1 MSVSDRQNRLLI
13 NQDWKRI
20 YQSFRN
26 ADFQSYDF
34 ENLRRTMIQYL
45 KENYPEDF
53 NDYIE
58 TSEYIALIDLIAFLG
73 QNLSFRVDLNSREN
87 FLETAERRESILKL
101 ARLVSYNPKRN
112 QAANGLL
119 KLESVKTTESILDS
133 SGLNLSGTTIS
144 WNDPSNAQWFEQ
156 FIKILNNTL
165 PVSNPIGQP
174 IRSADIDGVPTEQ
187 YKINSLNTGLPV
199 YTFSKNVQGE
209 STKFEIVS
217 TAISGSSII
226 EEPPL
231 PANNPSFVYRDDGQ
245 GAGSSNTGFFMHFR
259 QGKLERG
266 EFKVDSP
273 TPNQIVGIDATNIN
287 NSDVWLYG
295 LDLNGFENEL
305 WTKVDA
311 VEGNNVIYNSLL
323 KNVRNVYAVSSRI
336 EDRINLVFA
345 DGVFGNTPSGNYRV
359 YYRTSANRF
368 LNITPQGMNNINI
381 SVPYVSRSGTSEKLT
396 LTFSLKS
403 SVGNSTPAESNA
415 SIKQNAPATYYTQN
429 RMVTAEDYNIG
440 PLGVS
445 QDILKVKSVNRISSG
460 ISRYFDLKDV
470 TGKYSN
476 TNLYANDGLLYRE
489 EFLDKSKFNFTTQ
502 TDIEGAVYNT
512 ILPIIR
518 NQNIKN
524 FYYKNYPKISAIDL
538 NATWYQQTKGTNEN
552 TGYFTDI
559 DNSKYQV
566 GVYTAN
572 NLRFLKKGTMIKFN
586 APEGFH
592 FMDNNNLMPGAADHI
607 GSKTYIWTSIISVDR
622 DGTDASRSL
631 GPIFLNDNVPDGCI
645 LSEVRPTISNTL
657 EDDLISQI
665 IDQAFAYNDFALR
678 FDQEE
683 GAWKIILAENINTIN
698 IFNLGKAGNINAQN
712 LDSSWLLYFKTNG
725 ENYEITYRNLR
736 YIFESE
742 SEIKFYYDSGD
753 KIYDSKTGQLLK
765 DKLDI
770 LSINTKPD
778 SLQPF
783 TRDFTWY
790 ITDAFRD
797 KNGYIDT
804 KKIQLDFFDSDD
816 DGIVDDIDL
825 FDQIID
831 PEINPLTKIIFQEKL
846 VSKEGIETY
855 KYFSNSKNTILSV
868 QEESSVGSWSQY
880 LDGQVFYISE
890 LDVFKKIDKVENS
903 FLTISNYKAFTG
915 RDNFKFYYVHV
926 ADSNQRID
934 PSVSNIIDVYA
945 LTRNYDSQTRFWL
958 SGDLA
963 AKPLPP
969 SSDSLFRSYGQEIE
983 KIKSISDEVVY
994 HPVKYKVLFGEKAM
1008 SDLQVSFKITKNP
1021 DLVLNNNELKSD
1033 VIENINRFFSP
1044 DNWDFGDTFYFQELS
1059 TFIMQNMS
1067 PNLASIVIVPKQVD
1081 QVFGSLFEIKSEPDE
1096 IFISGATVSD
1106 IEIIDELTSVK
1117 LQTGGKVISSVANTN
1132 SGIQSSN
1139 TNTTSSNSTSS
1150 SSSTSSSTSIS
1161 SSSSTPSSSGSS
1173 SGGYSY

>member
-45 KENYPEDF
+45 RENYPEDF

-58 TSEYIALIDLIAFLG
+58 TSEYVALIDLIAFLG
-73 QNLSFRVDLNSREN
+73 QNLSFRVDLNAREN
-87 FLETAERRESILKL
+87 FLETAERRESILRL

-119 KLESVKTTESILDS
+119 KLEAVKTSENVVDS
-133 SGLNLSGTTIS
+133 TGLNLSGTTIS

-156 FIKILNNTL
+156 FIKILNNAL

-174 IRSADIDGVPTEQ
+174 IRSAEIDGVPTEQ
-187 YKINSLNTGLPV
+187 YKINSLNTGIPV
-199 YTFSKNVQGE
+199 YSFSKTIQGE

-217 TAISGSSII
+217 TAISGLNIV

-231 PANNPSFVYRDDGQ
+231 PANNPSFLYRDDGQ

-266 EFKVDSP
+266 EFRVDNP
-273 TPNQIVGIDATNIN
+273 TPNQIVGIDSTNIN
-287 NSDVWLYG
+287 NSDVWLYS
-295 LDLNGFENEL
+295 LDLNGFESEL

-323 KNVRNVYAVSSRI
+323 KNVRNIYAVSSRI
-336 EDRINLVFA
+336 EDRINLIFA
-345 DGVFGNTPSGNYRV
+345 DGVFGNIPSGNYRT
-359 YYRTSANRF
+359 YYRTSANRY
-368 LNITPQGMNNINI
+368 LNITPQGMANINI
-381 SVPYVSRSGTSEKLT
+381 KIPYVSRSNTNEQLT
-396 LTFSLKS
+396 LTFSLKTG
-403 SVGNSTPAESNA
+403 VGNSAPSESNA

-445 QDILKVKSVNRISSG
+445 QDILKVKSINRISSG

-476 TNLYANDGLLYRE
+476 TNLYANDGILYRE
-489 EFLDKSKFNFTTQ
+489 EFLDKGKFNFTTQ

-512 ILPIIR
+512 VLPIIR

-524 FYYKNYPKISAIDL
+524 FYYKNYPRINALDL
-538 NATWYQQTKGTNEN
+538 NAKWNQQTSGTNEN
-552 TGYFTDI
+552 TGYLTDL

-566 GVYTAN
+566 GSYTAN
-572 NLRFLKKGTMIKFN
+572 NMRFIKKGTMLKFN
-586 APEGFH
+586 APAGFH
-592 FMDNNNLMPGAADHI
+592 FMSDNSLMAGTANHI
-607 GSKTYIWTSIISVDR
+607 GSRTYIWTSVVSVDR
-622 DGTDASRSL
+622 DGTDTSNSL

-645 LSEVRPTISNTL
+645 LAEVRPVIANTL
-657 EDDLISQI
+657 EEDLIAQI

-683 GAWKIILAENINTIN
+683 GIWKIILAENINTVN
-698 IFNLGKAGNINAQN
+698 NFSLGKAGNINAEN

-765 DKLDI
+765 DKLEV

-778 SLQPF
+778 SLEPF

-797 KNGYIDT
+797 KNGYVDT

-825 FDQIID
+825 FDEIIA
-831 PEINPLTKIIFQEKL
+831 PSVNELEKIIFQRKL

-855 KYFSNSKNTILSV
+855 EYFDNSKNTILSV
-868 QEESSVGSWSQY
+868 QEESGIGAWSQY
-880 LDGQVFYISE
+880 VDGQIFYISE
-890 LDVFKKIDKVENS
+890 LDVFKKINKETNN
-903 FLTISNYKAFTG
+903 FATISDYKAFTG
-915 RDNFKFYYVHV
+915 RDKFKFYYVHV

-934 PSVSNIIDVYA
+934 PSVSNIVDSYI
-945 LTRNYDSQTRFWL
+945 LTRNYDSQTRLWL
-958 SGDLA
+958 SGEIA
-963 AKPLPP
+963 NKPLPP
-969 SSDSLFRSYGQEIE
+969 SSDSLFRNYGTAIG

-994 HPVKYKVLFGEKAM
+994 HPVKYKVLFGEKAIP
-1008 SDLQVSFKITKNP
+1008 DLQVSFKITKNP
-1021 DLVLNNNELKSD
+1021 DLVLNNNELKSE

-1044 DNWDFGDTFYFQELS
+1044 ENWDFGDTFYFQELS
-1059 TFIMQNMS
+1059 TYIMQNMS
-1067 PNLASIVIVPKQVD
+1067 PNLASIVIVPKQAD
-1081 QVFGSLFEIKSEPDE
+1081 QAFGSLFEIKSEPDE
-1096 IFISGATVSD
+1096 IFISGATVAD
-1106 IEIIDELTSVK
+1106 IEIIDEITSTK
-1117 LQTGGKVISSVANTN
+1117 IQSGGKVISSVASTN
-1132 SGIQSSN
+1132 SGIQSSS
-1139 TNTTSSNSTSS
+1139 TTSSNTSN
-1150 SSSTSSSTSIS
+1150 
-1161 SSSSTPSSSGSS
+1161 S
-1173 SGGYSY
+1173 SGGSSY